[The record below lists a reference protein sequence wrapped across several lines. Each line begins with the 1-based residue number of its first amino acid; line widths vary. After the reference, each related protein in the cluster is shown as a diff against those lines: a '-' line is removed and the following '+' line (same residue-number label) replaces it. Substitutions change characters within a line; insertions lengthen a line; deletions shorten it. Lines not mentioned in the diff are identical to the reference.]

1 MVVDC
6 VKESRSCFDEQERK
20 TNKFPWKEI
29 GEGLR
34 SRTWRK
40 ERPLDMMREEEH
52 TYREGGY
59 GVGEDGG

>member
-6 VKESRSCFDEQERK
+6 VKESRSCFDE
-20 TNKFPWKEI
+20 FPWKEI
-29 GEGLR
+29 GGGLK